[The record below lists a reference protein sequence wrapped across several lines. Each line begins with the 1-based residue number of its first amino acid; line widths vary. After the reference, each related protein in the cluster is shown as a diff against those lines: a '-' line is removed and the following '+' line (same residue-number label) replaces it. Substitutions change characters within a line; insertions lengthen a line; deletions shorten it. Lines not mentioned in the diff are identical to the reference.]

1 MKFNLQDDQVIFSH
15 LVLQDCACAE
25 AVAETKK
32 WTDERTLEAEV
43 KVNGVVIPAEVF
55 EKWMH
60 DQYEMMEESF
70 KERYDTA
77 NFDNRVE
84 ERAKELLKEHAD
96 GCLDVMYSLQ
106 QKLEEADS
114 MLKMS
119 WER

>member
-1 MKFNLQDDQVIFSH
+1 MKFNLRDDQVIFSH

-25 AVAETKK
+25 AVAETEA
-32 WTDERTLEAEV
+32 WVEEGTLEAEV
-43 KVNGVVIPAEVF
+43 KINGVVIPAEVF

-60 DQYEMMEESF
+60 DQWEMMEESF

-84 ERAKELLKEHAD
+84 ERAKELLKEQAD
-96 GCLDVMYSLQ
+96 KCLDVMYDLQ
-106 QKLEEADS
+106 QKLEQADA
-114 MLKMS
+114 MLTLR